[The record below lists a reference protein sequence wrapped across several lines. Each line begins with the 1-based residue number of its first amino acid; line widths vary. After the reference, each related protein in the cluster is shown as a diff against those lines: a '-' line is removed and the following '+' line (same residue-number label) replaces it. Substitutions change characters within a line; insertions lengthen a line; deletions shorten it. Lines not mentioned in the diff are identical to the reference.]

1 VLIPLRD
8 HNPRVRFPLMTLVLV
23 LTNVLVYLWQATL
36 PRLVGDRLLLVAGAI
51 PREITSL
58 QDFGP
63 RALVPVPLTIL
74 TSMFLHG
81 GLLHVLGNMWF
92 LWVFGDNVEDNL
104 GRWRFVAFYLVTG
117 VVGAV
122 AQCLMMPGSPVPMIG
137 ASGAVAGILGG
148 YILNFPHARVVT
160 LVLLW
165 FVDVPAWVF
174 LGLWFVGQFLIGS
187 SSGIAWMAHVG
198 GFLAGLGLV
207 RIFAPSRR
215 PLVVEGDYVVRRRR

>member
-1 VLIPLRD
+1 
-8 HNPRVRFPLMTLVLV
+8 VLV